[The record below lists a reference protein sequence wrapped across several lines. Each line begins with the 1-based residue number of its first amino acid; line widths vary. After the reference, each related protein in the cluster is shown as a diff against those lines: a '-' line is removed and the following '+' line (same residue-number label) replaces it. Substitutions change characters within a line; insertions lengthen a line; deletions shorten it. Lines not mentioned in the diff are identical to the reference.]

1 MFETPAIILILTYFR
16 TLFPSIILYL
26 CTVIPPSNGVFEEK
40 SPNTKPSYLFDPLKN
55 WIYIEPVFL
64 VLRVG
69 VTS

>member
-1 MFETPAIILILTYFR
+1 MNDHLIPEVPEDSEDYEYCME
-16 TLFPSIILYL
+16 IYIK
-26 CTVIPPSNGVFEEK
+26 EK